1 MHKRLPLLAAALLLG
16 ASATA
21 SAADGFTGWHV
32 GGHLGHS
39 TGSSDFD
46 MALGGT
52 WSSESQALRDHMVA
66 NGNGSSSLDPSGGA
80 YGLQFGYDHQFANGI
95 VLGAEI
101 DYSLLDIKD
110 DRASDLRVVPS
121 MPTLGYRFGNSVELD
136 SQWSLRGR
144 FGYASGQH
152 LFYATA
158 GWAQVD
164 AEASASITS
173 TGGYSKL
180 GTGSETLDGFVWG
193 VGYEYDLGNQW
204 TVRGEYTTTELD
216 DFSFGTDYVAGST
229 FVTPAYLE
237 TVTQDVDFNTLR
249 IAFNYRF

>member
-21 SAADGFTGWHV
+21 SASEGWTGWHV

-46 MALGGT
+46 MALGGA
-52 WSSESQALRDHMVA
+52 WSSESPALRDHVVA
-66 NGNGSSSLDPSGGA
+66 NGSDDMGPSGAA
-80 YGLQFGYDHQFANGI
+80 YGLQFGYDHQFGNGI
-95 VLGAEI
+95 VLGAEV
-101 DYSLLDIKD
+101 DYSALDIKD
-110 DRASDLRVVPS
+110 DRASGVTIVPS
-121 MPTLGYRFGNSVELD
+121 VPSLAYRFNNSIELD

-152 LFYATA
+152 LFFATA
-158 GWAQVD
+158 GWSQVD
-164 AEASASITS
+164 VEATAAMTS
-173 TGGYSKL
+173 NGGYSKL
-180 GTGSETLDGFVWG
+180 GTASETLDGFVWG

-237 TVTQDVDFNTLR
+237 TVTQDMDFNTLR
-249 IAFNYRF
+249 IAVNYRF